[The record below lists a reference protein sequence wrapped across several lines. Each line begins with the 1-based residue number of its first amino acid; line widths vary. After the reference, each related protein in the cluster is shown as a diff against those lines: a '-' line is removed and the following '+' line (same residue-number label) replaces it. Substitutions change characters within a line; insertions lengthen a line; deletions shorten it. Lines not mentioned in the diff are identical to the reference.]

1 MKNILITGG
10 GGYIGTNLTNEL
22 LRNGFSVTAVDTFWF
37 GNYLKKHKRLKVI
50 KKDIREISKND
61 LNSRN
66 KPRKKYEIK
75 FKILTNDELKI
86 LKNYKCGLKKI
97 MGREFMGVVRS
108 AFLIDSKDKIVEFL
122 KNIKV
127 KDHTQNVLICFSI

>member
-1 MKNILITGG
+1 MVFFSLKDSNRK
-10 GGYIGTNLTNEL
+10 YIIFYFCLKDTTPWCTIETNDFNKLLTK
-22 LRNGFSVTAVDTFWF
+22 F
-37 GNYLKKHKRLKVI
+37 KKLNCEVYR
-50 KKDIREISKND
+50 ISKND

-66 KPRKKYEIK
+66 KSRKKYQIK